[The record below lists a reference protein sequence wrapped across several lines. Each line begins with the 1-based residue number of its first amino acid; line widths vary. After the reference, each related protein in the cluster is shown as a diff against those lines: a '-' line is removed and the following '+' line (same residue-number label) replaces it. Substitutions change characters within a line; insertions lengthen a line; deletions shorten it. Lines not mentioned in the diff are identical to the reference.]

1 MGCCS
6 LLIIEEVGTVGTDI
20 EDPVDFSASPNSSLK
35 LPKDCTLSELPV
47 PSREDEDRLLRKS
60 LEEEFACL
68 HSAKQVAAHA
78 IAEREGITVDQA
90 ETRLKADSATLTT
103 AAYKWLAPD
112 ELKSYF
118 IVVDKPYW
126 LLRTAVSGDAVIW
139 VPKSITRTEC
149 IRKPKESL

>member
-1 MGCCS
+1 
-6 LLIIEEVGTVGTDI
+6 
-20 EDPVDFSASPNSSLK
+20 
-35 LPKDCTLSELPV
+35 
-47 PSREDEDRLLRKS
+47 
-60 LEEEFACL
+60 
-68 HSAKQVAAHA
+68 VAAHA